1 MEEKNIALL
10 GFVSSAA
17 DYLREQIKDDG
28 DEIKTLEDVDLNKIK
43 SELENKLGSSFDGAK
58 NKSDDLINAGREVF
72 DNFISKSPTLID
84 EFKDIFDV
92 DFKKENDEK
101 DEKIVSHL
109 INILKRPQENDEN
122 DDLVNQIAK
131 AASETSLENKPKV
144 AINNTNEDKELDSIF
159 SEILANENTEELLG
173 SNPIEEE
180 PIVEEDNT
188 LEDSKSEASEASLDP
203 NEIKQLIKDTISE
216 FFSDKKQESV
226 IKLDEVIDSYDVL
239 KNVTESQANKE
250 DFNLAEQLNPM
261 EENVELEEVQYD
273 ELNTNNYSLIDG
285 VFKRVD
291 IDQEIEEVEEKEN
304 ATIEDVFVDDE
315 SSDFELEED
324 DLKLAASK
332 LEDEV
337 NSEQTSDSFIAV
349 DDVLDSKNISDDDVE
364 IDEAFKEAE
373 HNYLVDDKTSYEE
386 VSKEESKN
394 NNVEEDILLNG
405 FNVEEAIEKELLE
418 IQNKKADIEET
429 KKTNN
434 DDYSF
439 IDGILVSE
447 ADPIEES
454 IVIEENLKS
463 DDKEKDS
470 FDSENI
476 EEFAHVD
483 SDIAEALS
491 NDITEKDSDSIPLF
505 DDVPLSKKLTSFTD
519 QYESSDNPYS
529 KNVDLTVDKD
539 DYDFEIG
546 RDDSND
552 SISSFL
558 KELKEN
564 KQQDYSKQTNDI
576 IADLI
581 DESRALS
588 SDEAVAK
595 EENEPIIIENDYVKA
610 YNDRSLEEMYIPN
623 PGLNALEEKDTDID
637 ESTLAENKEE
647 NQSNEDTYLNG
658 LFDEFIN
665 NSFEVD
671 EIGDK
676 HKQEEA
682 KKKEIFDSIVALYP
696 YLSNG
701 FIKGVY
707 DLKQSFVNDYQVGE
721 KIVILHRLHFDDI
734 NGLRQFVDVMINH
747 GYLVN
752 VDEKQMIVDAFKEH
766 INSDGKILTDI
777 FEVANQGKLLTGDYE
792 GYRIIE
798 DEL

>member
-109 INILKRPQENDEN
+109 IDILKRPQENDEN

-159 SEILANENTEELLG
+159 SEILANENTEEQLG
-173 SNPIEEE
+173 SNTIDEE

-188 LEDSKSEASEASLDP
+188 LEDPKPEASLDP

-239 KNVTESQANKE
+239 KNVTESQTNKE
-250 DFNLAEQLNPM
+250 DFNLVEQLNPM

-291 IDQEIEEVEEKEN
+291 IDQEVEEKEN

-315 SSDFELEED
+315 SSDLELEED

-337 NSEQTSDSFIAV
+337 NNEQTSDSFIAV
-349 DDVLDSKNISDDDVE
+349 DDILDSIDVLKDDDVE
-364 IDEAFKEAE
+364 TDDAIKEAE
-373 HNYLVDDKTSYEE
+373 HNYLVDYEP
-386 VSKEESKN
+386 SFEEPFNEENIN
-394 NNVEEDILLNG
+394 NNI
-405 FNVEEAIEKELLE
+405 EEAIEKEFLE
-418 IQNKKADIEET
+418 IQNEKNNTEEI
-429 KKTNN
+429 KKTN

-439 IDGILVSE
+439 IDGVLVNESKPLKQAE
-447 ADPIEES
+447 AIEEIS
-454 IVIEENLKS
+454 
-463 DDKEKDS
+463 
-470 FDSENI
+470 
-476 EEFAHVD
+476 
-483 SDIAEALS
+483 S
-491 NDITEKDSDSIPLF
+491 NDMAEKDSDSIPLF

-519 QYESSDNPYS
+519 QYESSDVPYS
-529 KNVDLTVDKD
+529 KNVDLAVDKD
-539 DYDFEIG
+539 DYDFEIE

-581 DESRALS
+581 DESKALS
-588 SDEAVAK
+588 SDDALAK
-595 EENEPIIIENDYVKA
+595 EENEPIIIENDYVEA
-610 YNDRSLEEMYIPN
+610 YNNRSLEEMYIPN
-623 PGLNALEEKDTDID
+623 PGLNALDEKVTDID
-637 ESTLAENKEE
+637 ESTLVENKEE

-752 VDEKQMIVDAFKEH
+752 VDEMQMIVDAFKEH

-777 FEVANQGKLLTGDYE
+777 FEVANQAKLLTGDYE

>member
-109 INILKRPQENDEN
+109 IDILKRPQENDEN

-159 SEILANENTEELLG
+159 SEILANENTEEQLG
-173 SNPIEEE
+173 SNPIDEE

-188 LEDSKSEASEASLDP
+188 LEDSKPEASLDP

-239 KNVTESQANKE
+239 KNVTESQTNKE
-250 DFNLAEQLNPM
+250 DFNIVEQLNPM

-291 IDQEIEEVEEKEN
+291 IDQEVEEKEN

-315 SSDFELEED
+315 SSDLELEED

-337 NSEQTSDSFIAV
+337 NNEQTSDSFIVV
-349 DDVLDSKNISDDDVE
+349 DDILDSIDVLKDDDVE
-364 IDEAFKEAE
+364 ADDAIKEAE
-373 HNYLVDDKTSYEE
+373 HNYLVDYEP
-386 VSKEESKN
+386 SFEEPFNEENIN
-394 NNVEEDILLNG
+394 NNI
-405 FNVEEAIEKELLE
+405 EEAIEKEFLE
-418 IQNKKADIEET
+418 IQNEKNNTEEI
-429 KKTNN
+429 KKTN

-439 IDGILVSE
+439 IDGVLVNESKPLKQAE
-447 ADPIEES
+447 AIEEIS
-454 IVIEENLKS
+454 
-463 DDKEKDS
+463 
-470 FDSENI
+470 
-476 EEFAHVD
+476 
-483 SDIAEALS
+483 S
-491 NDITEKDSDSIPLF
+491 NDMAEKDSDSIPLF
-505 DDVPLSKKLTSFTD
+505 DDAPLSKKLTSFTD
-519 QYESSDNPYS
+519 QYESSDVPYS
-529 KNVDLTVDKD
+529 KNVDLAVDKD
-539 DYDFEIG
+539 DYDFEIE

-576 IADLI
+576 ITDLI
-581 DESRALS
+581 NESKALS
-588 SDEAVAK
+588 SDEAIAK
-595 EENEPIIIENDYVKA
+595 EENEPIIIENDYVEA
-610 YNDRSLEEMYIPN
+610 YNNRSLEEMYIPN
-623 PGLNALEEKDTDID
+623 PGLNALDEKVTDID
-637 ESTLAENKEE
+637 ESTLVENKEE

-777 FEVANQGKLLTGDYE
+777 FEVANQAKLLTGDYE